1 MREPVPGVYASLSD
15 LAALQYRARGFT
27 LLPRQPVHSLLAGL
41 HGSRLRGRGLNF
53 DELRAYSPGD
63 DVRAM
68 DWAATARMR
77 SPYVRVYTEERDRP
91 VVFVVDQRQS
101 MFFAT
106 RRAMKSVVAAE
117 IVALGAWRAFG
128 QGDRV
133 GGWVF
138 DDETWSEQ
146 RPHRSRQSVLRL
158 LQLVLE
164 RGHALEAGRAIH
176 GATKLNE
183 VLEQVRRRSYH
194 DHVVVVVSDFD
205 GADEHTRRA
214 LLLLREH
221 NDVIAVPVID
231 PSRTTLP
238 EHGRLV
244 VSNGE
249 LQVELD
255 LGKHH
260 VREALV
266 SVGEQSL
273 DRLRSW
279 ENEIRVPVL
288 PVLTSEDAGRQL
300 RRLLGARQAGHTTR

>member
-1 MREPVPGVYASLSD
+1 MREPVPGVYVGLAD
-15 LAALQYRARGFT
+15 LVGLQYRARGFT

-53 DELRAYSPGD
+53 DQLRAYVAGD

-77 SPYVRVYTEERDRP
+77 APYVRTYTEERDRP
-91 VVFVVDQRQS
+91 VVFVVDQRQA
-101 MFFAT
+101 MFFGT

-117 IVALGAWRAFG
+117 IVAVGAWRAVG

-138 DDETWSEQ
+138 DDTTWTER

-158 LQLVLE
+158 LQEVMT

-176 GATKLNE
+176 GAGQLNT

-205 GADEHTRRA
+205 GADAQTRRL

-221 NDVIAVPVID
+221 NDVVAIPVID
-231 PSRTTLP
+231 QSRTCVP

-244 VSNGE
+244 VTNGA

-255 LGKHH
+255 LGDRR
-260 VREALV
+260 VREGIASMGERHLDLV
-266 SVGEQSL
+266 
-273 DRLRSW
+273 RSW
-279 ENEIRVPVL
+279 EREIRVPVL
-288 PVLTSEDAGRQL
+288 PVLTADDPVRQI
-300 RRLLGARQAGHTTR
+300 RRLLGARQTRSR